1 MFPLI
6 LSRRRTAL
14 SVVAATVF
22 AALALLPALGHRPLA
37 EWDEAI
43 YAGVSRE
50 MLQSGWLVPHWNRQI
65 WLEKPPLML
74 WITAAFFRLFAINEF
89 WARAGS
95 ALSGIAIVALLHS
108 WLAHRKDLL
117 TAWLSTFLLLGTFGF
132 LHVCHVGEMDV
143 LLSLACC
150 LALAGLV
157 QVGGQAAEHTRRGWL
172 LFWTGF
178 ALALMTK
185 GAASLVLPVTACALA
200 LLQRWRLNQL
210 GRPFL
215 LGFLLFLLLTLPW
228 HLAML
233 HLHRTE
239 FLHQYLGLSVLARS
253 TQQIEGHVTPAWF
266 YLKVLFVS
274 APPFVL
280 LYPFALAHA
289 LRRPD
294 LQPWAVFALV
304 VLVLFTIAQTRLPH
318 YIAPAYPALSLVTA
332 IYLAGLLRAFA
343 SRYSSP
349 STRSLAAIA
358 VIVFAGA
365 FVWATNPARKALHS
379 TQTLLGPIPLD
390 NKESLPLLRSVLHN
404 PIPGPLLLLRNGR
417 LISIAT
423 DVFYSG
429 RAVQQVQLHP
439 VPATL
444 PTDRYIFQAMPL
456 EQAVQAQPRLLLL
469 DRSLLPQ
476 LPPDLSFAPLA
487 TTPTQILGKIS
498 RTHPPCLQLGQ
509 CPPW

>member
-1 MFPLI
+1 MPTLGTF
-6 LSRRRTAL
+6 RRRTVL
-14 SVVAATVF
+14 TTVAATLF
-22 AALALLPALGHRPLA
+22 AALALLPALGHRTLA

-50 MLQSGWLVPHWNRQI
+50 MLQSGWLVPHWNHQI

-74 WITAAFFRLFAINEF
+74 WITAAFFRLFAVNEF

-95 ALSGIAIVALLHS
+95 ALSGVAVVALLHA
-108 WLAHRKDLL
+108 WLARRKDLL
-117 TAWLSTFLLLGTFGF
+117 TAWLSTSILLGTFGF

-143 LLSLACC
+143 LLSLSCC
-150 LALAGLV
+150 LALVGLV
-157 QVGGQAAEHTRRGWL
+157 QVVERNRRGWL
-172 LFWTGF
+172 LFWIGF

-185 GAASLVLPVTACALA
+185 GAASIVLPVTAGALA

-215 LGFLLFLLLTLPW
+215 LGLFLFLLLTLPW

-239 FLHQYLGLSVLARS
+239 FLHQYLSLGVLSRS
-253 TQQIEGHVTPAWF
+253 TQQIEGHITPAWF
-266 YLKVLFVS
+266 YLKVLLVS

-280 LYPFALAHA
+280 LYPFALTSA

-304 VLVLFTIAQTRLPH
+304 VLVLFTFAQTRLPH
-318 YIAPAYPALSLVTA
+318 YIAPAYPALSLLTA
-332 IYLAGLLRAFA
+332 VFLPKVLRFIA
-343 SRYSSP
+343 SRYPSP
-349 STRSLAAIA
+349 STRSIITAAAI
-358 VIVFAGA
+358 VLAGA
-365 FVWATNPARKALHS
+365 FVWATSSARKALHS
-379 TQTLLGPIPLD
+379 TQSLPGPISLD
-390 NKESLPLLRSVLHN
+390 NKESLPLLRAVLHN
-404 PIPGPLLLLRNGR
+404 PTPGPLLLLRNGR

-429 RAVQQVQLHP
+429 RAVQQVQIRPLS
-439 VPATL
+439 ASL

-456 EQAVQAQPRLLLL
+456 EQAVETQPRLLLM
-469 DRSLLPQ
+469 DRGYLSQ
-476 LPPDLSFAPLA
+476 LPPDLTFTPLF
-487 TTPTQILGKIS
+487 TSPTQIIGRIS
-498 RTHPPCLQLGQ
+498 RSN
-509 CPPW
+509 